1 MFDLNLINKYRK
13 EIMGFAIIWVMCLHC
28 YAKLTEELHIPV
40 VAFVFSQGNLG
51 VEIFLF
57 LSGIGLYYSMSKDSA
72 PLPFYWRRIK
82 RVVLP
87 WLLLSC
93 PYWIVKTVIAD
104 REGLGS
110 FFLNWTG
117 FSFWRDGITTV
128 WYVAFIILLYFLY
141 PVVFRIQQKK
151 SIFLFVMIG
160 VVFLVN
166 FAMLWLCPAYYEK
179 TEIALS
185 RIPIFLLGSYVGALL
200 KNKAWNNRKQVGF
213 AVYTLVLLVL
223 YVLGIISD
231 YYEKNLFSNGFG
243 KLIVRFGGEAI
254 ALLIIAALSL
264 LFEKV
269 SLNFIRNGLS
279 SLGEITLEV
288 YLLHVFLGNIVGRVN
303 VVGNRG
309 IAFSFLI
316 QTLVIVVSVIAAK
329 IFAQVYAYLLNKI
342 ENRNLSLKG

>member
-40 VAFVFSQGNLG
+40 AAFVFSQGNLG

-93 PYWIVKTVIAD
+93 PYWIVKTVIVD

-128 WYVAFIILLYFLY
+128 WYVAFIILLYVLY
-141 PVVFRIQQKK
+141 PVVFRIQQNK
-151 SIFLFVMIG
+151 SILLFAVIG
-160 VVFLVN
+160 AVFLAN
-166 FAMLWLCPAYYEK
+166 FAMLWLCPAYYDK

-200 KNKAWNNRKQVGF
+200 KNKVWNDRKQVGF
-213 AVYTLVLLVL
+213 AVYTLVLLVV
-223 YVLGIISD
+223 YVLGIISN
-231 YYEKNLFSNGFG
+231 YYEKNLFSYELG
-243 KLIVRFGGEAI
+243 KLMIRLGGGAV
-254 ALLIIAALSL
+254 ALLLIAGLSL

-269 SLNFIRNGLS
+269 SLSFVRNGLS

-288 YLLHVFLGNIVGRVN
+288 YLFHVFLGNIVSKGEF
-303 VVGNRG
+303 VGNRG
-309 IAFSFLI
+309 IAFRFLI
-316 QTLVIVVSVIAAK
+316 QTFVIIVSVIAAGIYAK
-329 IFAQVYAYLLNKI
+329 VFAYLLDKI
-342 ENRNLSLKG
+342 EKRNLSLKG